1 MAAVGMFANVNIAA
15 GLTVFF
21 TTLVGG
27 ALFFFT
33 LFSFNATVISGGF
46 VVTALV
52 ALVVFGLM
60 YRHTAR
66 LAPKDRRPAATAAVV
81 SASHVL
87 LFVTN
92 LIAVVSGPPAIIGAL
107 FDPSISEQVPVSAGA
122 IVASIVAS
130 SVVGLGLLVEKGKR

>member
-52 ALVVFGLM
+52 ALVVFGKM

-66 LAPKDRRPAATAAVV
+66 LPLKDRRSAATAVV

-107 FDPSISEQVPVSAGA
+107 LDPRISERVPVDAGT

-130 SVVGLGLLVEKGKR
+130 SVVSLGLLVEKGKR

>member
-52 ALVVFGLM
+52 ALVVFGKM

-66 LAPKDRRPAATAAVV
+66 LPPKDRRSAAAAGWWAI
-81 SASHVL
+81 SPTEISKQPGFGRLPIPHHGLRRHV
-87 LFVTN
+87 
-92 LIAVVSGPPAIIGAL
+92 
-107 FDPSISEQVPVSAGA
+107 
-122 IVASIVAS
+122 
-130 SVVGLGLLVEKGKR
+130 

>member
-15 GLTVFF
+15 GFTVFF

-52 ALVVFGLM
+52 ALVVFGPM
-60 YRHTAR
+60 CRHTAR
-66 LAPKDRRPAATAAVV
+66 LPAKDRRSAATAVV

-87 LFVTN
+87 LFGTN

-107 FDPSISEQVPVSAGA
+107 
-122 IVASIVAS
+122 
-130 SVVGLGLLVEKGKR
+130 LGPEYH